1 MSFPRLR
8 SEDTEQHR
16 QPQTATGQ
24 AERQWAPRAQL
35 SSPSLLLTAGLGFF
49 FWCGSVSP
57 SEGGSSSMQLPLK
70 MESSTEE
77 ESWLEDQWE
86 KW

>member
-1 MSFPRLR
+1 MRIESSAGSHRLR
-8 SEDTEQHR
+8 RGRRRGSGH
-16 QPQTATGQ
+16 PGSA
-24 AERQWAPRAQL
+24 AI
-35 SSPSLLLTAGLGFF
+35 SLTAPHSRSGGV

-57 SEGGSSSMQLPLK
+57 GEGGSSSMQLPLK

>member
-1 MSFPRLR
+1 MGTQGSAVISITPPRSR
-8 SEDTEQHR
+8 S
-16 QPQTATGQ
+16 GV
-24 AERQWAPRAQL
+24 
-35 SSPSLLLTAGLGFF
+35 F

>member
-1 MSFPRLR
+1 MPGGSAAISLIPPHPRGGLFF
-8 SEDTEQHR
+8 
-16 QPQTATGQ
+16 G
-24 AERQWAPRAQL
+24 
-35 SSPSLLLTAGLGFF
+35 AGACPPGK
-49 FWCGSVSP
+49 
-57 SEGGSSSMQLPLK
+57 GGSSSMQLPLK

>member
-1 MSFPRLR
+1 MGTQGS
-8 SEDTEQHR
+8 
-16 QPQTATGQ
+16 AVV
-24 AERQWAPRAQL
+24 
-35 SSPSLLLTAGLGFF
+35 SLTTPHSGPGVF